1 MPAEENASTN
11 DTSPPVLRVTSL
23 SMWRDDTV
31 LLRDVSWEVRR
42 GEHWAVLG
50 PNGSGKTSLLN
61 ALLGYEPAS
70 RGSVELLGERY
81 GVSDWRALRRRI
93 GVVSSALHV
102 RLWDAEPAVRTVASG
117 KFAAF
122 GPWSQPD
129 EADLTRA
136 RALLAAAGAA
146 YIADR
151 PWRVLSQGE
160 RQRVLIG
167 RGLMAQPDLLL
178 LDEACSGL
186 DPVARERLLGVVED
200 LARTDRSVDDGGSAG
215 SADSAGSA
223 PKPPALVLVTHH
235 VEEIVPAFT
244 HVLLLREGRVVASG
258 PKESVLTSELLGRAF
273 DHPLTVRRRGERFE
287 LAIDAPV
294 HDAGSAGSAPKPPA
308 RP

>member
-1 MPAEENASTN
+1 MPAKEDAFMN
-11 DTSPPVLRVTSL
+11 DTRPSVLRLTSL

-31 LLRDVSWEVRR
+31 LLRDVSWEVRP

-70 RGSVELLGERY
+70 RGGVELLGERY
-81 GVSDWRALRRRI
+81 GASDWRALRRRI

-102 RLWDAEPAVRTVASG
+102 RLSDAEPAVRTVASG

-122 GPWSQPD
+122 GPWFEPD
-129 EADLTRA
+129 EEDLTRA
-136 RALLAAAGAA
+136 RALLAAARADH
-146 YIADR
+146 IADR

-160 RQRVLIG
+160 RQRVLLG
-167 RGLMAQPDLLL
+167 RALMAQPEVLL

-186 DPVARERLLGVVED
+186 DPVARERLLGVVEE
-200 LARTDRSVDDGGSAG
+200 LARAG
-215 SADSAGSA
+215 R
-223 PKPPALVLVTHH
+223 PALVLVTHH

-244 HVLLLREGRVVASG
+244 HVLLLREGRVVGAG
-258 PKESVLTSELLGRAF
+258 PKEDVLTSELLGRAF

-287 LAIDAPV
+287 LAIDAP
-294 HDAGSAGSAPKPPA
+294 A